1 MTAGKFTDE
10 KPDDRFDPDRPLR
23 GQGGPSRDLRNRG
36 LGGPGN
42 RAFDFFDQKGKEDFE
57 RYSSN
62 DKANRMEESVGG
74 CGIPPWASGKDTS
87 DSHLHPWKRPGR
99 WRSARA
105 PWMRNLQ
112 PKFLSWR

>member
-42 RAFDFFDQKGKEDFE
+42 RAFDSFDQKGKEDFE

-74 CGIPPWASGKDTS
+74 CGICLWASGEDTS
-87 DSHLHPWKRPGR
+87 DTEPPAPMEETSMMEECQGALDEE
-99 WRSARA
+99 SAA
-105 PWMRNLQ
+105 
-112 PKFLSWR
+112 K